1 MYFKQD
7 ESLAHSSL
15 KFVLELAM
23 QEYVKEYVKEYLN
36 FVGRRVNEMHT

>member
-23 QEYVKEYVKEYLN
+23 QEYVKEYLN
-36 FVGRRVNEMHT
+36 FVGRRVNETYA